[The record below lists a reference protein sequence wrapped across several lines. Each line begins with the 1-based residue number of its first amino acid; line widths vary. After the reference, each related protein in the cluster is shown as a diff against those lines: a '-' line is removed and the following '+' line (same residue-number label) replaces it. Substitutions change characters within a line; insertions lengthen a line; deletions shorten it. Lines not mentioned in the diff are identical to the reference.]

1 MTRGTTGPTIL
12 AVDDEPHVLQALKMV
27 LESREYRVHTAASGA
42 IALETFAAERPD
54 ALLLDLSMPGMDGA
68 EVCRRIRAWS
78 HVPIL
83 ILSARTEEHHK
94 VRALDAGADDYITK
108 PFSTPEL
115 LARLRAALRREQAR
129 RDDHPVLEAGELRI
143 DLVARRVMLEGR
155 EVHLTPTEYQLL
167 RVLATNQDRVLTH
180 RFLLTAV
187 LGEEYASALENLRTF
202 IATLRRKVETDSS
215 RPRRI
220 ITEPGIGYRF
230 IARQG
235 VS

>member
-1 MTRGTTGPTIL
+1 MTRGSTGPTIL
-12 AVDDEPHVLQALKMV
+12 VVDDEPHVLQALKMV
-27 LESREYRVHTAASGA
+27 LESREYRVATAPGGA
-42 IALETFAAERPD
+42 VALQMVAAERPD
-54 ALLLDLSMPGMDGA
+54 ALLLDLAMPGMDGA
-68 EVCRRIRAWS
+68 EVCRRIRMWS

-83 ILSARTEEHHK
+83 MLSARTEEHHK

-129 RDDHPVLEAGELRI
+129 RDEDPVLEAGELRI
-143 DLVARRVMLEGR
+143 DLVARRVTLEDR
-155 EVHLTPTEYQLL
+155 EVHLTPTEYELL

-187 LGEEYASALENLRTF
+187 LGESYASALENLRTF

-230 IARQG
+230 IARQ
-235 VS
+235 SA

>member
-1 MTRGTTGPTIL
+1 MTRGATGPTIL

-27 LESREYRVHTAASGA
+27 LESREYRVHTAPSGT
-42 IALETFAAERPD
+42 IALETFSAERPD
-54 ALLLDLSMPGMDGA
+54 AMLLDLSMPGMDGA

-83 ILSARTEEHHK
+83 ILSARAEEHHK

-129 RDDHPVLEAGELRI
+129 RDDQPVLEAGELRI
-143 DLVARRVMLEGR
+143 DLVARRVTLEGR
-155 EVHLTPTEYQLL
+155 EVHLTPTEYELL

-187 LGEEYASALENLRTF
+187 LGEGYASALENLRTF

-230 IARQG
+230 VARQA
-235 VS
+235 